1 MEERYSRQIRFKQI
15 GEIGQKR
22 LGDSHVLVVGA
33 GALGTAGA
41 EGLSR
46 AGSVPLPLLTVTM
59 WSGATCK
66 GSSFI
71 QKAMPSSV
79 CRKPWLPKSICQRLT
94 AEYILRRMLPK
105 EQLKRLSR

>member
-15 GEIGQKR
+15 GEEGQKR
-22 LGDSHVLVVGA
+22 LADSHVLIVGA

-46 AGSVPLPLLTVTM
+46 AESVRLPLLTVTM
-59 WSGATCK
+59 WSGAIFK

-71 QKAMPSSV
+71 QKAMPNSA
-79 CRKPWLPKSICQRLT
+79 CRKPWLPKSIYQRLT
-94 AEYILRRMLPK
+94 ARYILRRMLPK
-105 EQLKRLSR
+105 EQPKRLSR